1 MKNLFFVLCLFIA
14 YGIYAQTNVPG
25 PAPENDSKTSPP
37 EVQLAG
43 AGEAFCTNGMQT
55 TAVSLVAANNW
66 TDDAIRCPDYFIS
79 YYYFVL
85 DPIYSAGQ
93 VTITQLPGTGDLRL
107 VGSDPDNLT
116 FFTGTL
122 YVETIG
128 GPFNQGFTAEI
139 SVVYDQF

>member
-1 MKNLFFVLCLFIA
+1 MKNLFFLLCLFIG
-14 YGIYAQTNVPG
+14 YSTYAQTNALG
-25 PAPENDSKTSPP
+25 PAPENDSKTSSTEIQPSNT
-37 EVQLAG
+37 
-43 AGEAFCTNGMQT
+43 GEAFCTNGMQT

-66 TDDAIRCPDYFIS
+66 TDDAIRCPDYVIS

-85 DPIYSAGQ
+85 DPIFSGGQ

-107 VGSDPDNLT
+107 VGSDPNNLS
-116 FFTGTL
+116 FFSGTL